1 MTLRNPDREA
11 VAHGHITNE
20 PIRQKPGV
28 PSWVLKLIMAVTGLL
43 FALFVVGHMA
53 GNLKL
58 YLPANGG
65 EEALDEYGA
74 FLRSMGEP
82 LFPHEGALWIIRAV
96 LLVAIIAH
104 IYGAIALTARS
115 KASRGKFRRSN
126 LMGGLDSFAT
136 KTMLVSGL
144 VLLLFIIFHLLDLTM
159 GVQPI
164 APGDFAEGAVKANMI
179 ATFSRW
185 PVTIVYVIAM
195 CFLFLHLTHG
205 IRLAASD
212 LGITG
217 AKWRQTFLI
226 LAYVIPAVV
235 CIGNIVMPLSVALG
249 LVS

>member
-58 YLPANGG
+58 YLPAHGG

-136 KTMLVSGL
+136 KTMLVSGI

-164 APGDFAEGAVKANMI
+164 APDGFAEGAVKANMI

>member
-58 YLPANGG
+58 YLPAHGG

-136 KTMLVSGL
+136 KTMLVSGV

>member
-58 YLPANGG
+58 YLPAHGG

-96 LLVAIIAH
+96 LLVAILAH

-136 KTMLVSGL
+136 KTMLVSGI

>member
-58 YLPANGG
+58 YLPAHGG

-96 LLVAIIAH
+96 LLVAILAH

>member
-58 YLPANGG
+58 YLPAHGG

-104 IYGAIALTARS
+104 IYGAIALTSRS

>member
-58 YLPANGG
+58 YLPAHGG

-96 LLVAIIAH
+96 LLVAILAH

-115 KASRGKFRRSN
+115 KASRGKFSRSN

>member
-58 YLPANGG
+58 YLPAHGG
-65 EEALDEYGA
+65 EEALDQYGA

-115 KASRGKFRRSN
+115 KASRGKFKRTN

-136 KTMLVSGL
+136 KSMLVTGV
-144 VLLLFIIFHLLDLTM
+144 VLLLFIIFHLLDLTL
-159 GVQPI
+159 GVQPV
-164 APGDFAEGAVKANMI
+164 APEAFVEGSVKANMI
-179 ATFSRW
+179 ETFSRW
-185 PVTIVYVIAM
+185 PVTIFYVLAM
-195 CFLFLHLTHG
+195 CCLFLHLTHG

-217 AKWRQTFLI
+217 AKWRQTFLV
-226 LAYVIPAVV
+226 LAYIIPAVV

>member
-58 YLPANGG
+58 YLPAHGG

-136 KTMLVSGL
+136 KTMLVSGI

>member
-58 YLPANGG
+58 YLPAHGG

-82 LFPHEGALWIIRAV
+82 LFPHEGALWIIRAI

-136 KTMLVSGL
+136 KSMLVSGI
-144 VLLLFIIFHLLDLTM
+144 VLLLFIIVHLLDLTM

>member
-58 YLPANGG
+58 YLPAHGG

-96 LLVAIIAH
+96 LLVAILAH

-115 KASRGKFRRSN
+115 KASRGKFSRSN

-164 APGDFAEGAVKANMI
+164 APGDFVEGAVKANMI

>member
-11 VAHGHITNE
+11 VAHGHITIE

-58 YLPANGG
+58 YLPAHGG

-96 LLVAIIAH
+96 LLVAILAH

-115 KASRGKFRRSN
+115 KASRGKFSRSN

>member
-58 YLPANGG
+58 YLPAEDGD
-65 EEALDEYGA
+65 EALDKYGA

-136 KTMLVSGL
+136 KSMLVTGI
-144 VLLLFIIFHLLDLTM
+144 VLLLFIIFHLLDLTL

-164 APGDFAEGAVKANMI
+164 APGDFVEGAVKANMI

>member
-115 KASRGKFRRSN
+115 KASRGKFSRSN

-164 APGDFAEGAVKANMI
+164 APSDFAEGAVKANMI